1 MAKSKK
7 KKHNSFFG
15 ARLTSTISTSLVLF
29 LLGIIALLGV
39 MATQLTVYVRGN
51 MGFSVVLDENV
62 TDAQIKTL
70 QKRLT
75 AAPYARKVQYIS
87 KSDAL
92 KELYM
97 ELGENPEDLLGYN
110 PLRPSF
116 EVKLNSDYADATK
129 LAGIDKT
136 LRSAYPYIENVSYQK
151 DLIELVNDNL
161 KLIGLILLGIAVVM
175 TVISVV
181 LIANTVSLVAYSK
194 RFLLHAMVLV
204 GATPA
209 FIRRPFVRSHIVNG
223 IFGALIANAAVSLGM
238 NVCGYDPY
246 LSVDA
251 AWRLSRDVKHEVNL
265 DGIYA
270 KADYIS
276 INVPYTDQTFHM
288 LDARAF
294 SKMKDGVR
302 IINESRAEIVDD
314 DAMLAAIAS
323 GRVGKYVTDF
333 PNEKVVGVDNIIAL
347 PHLGACTPESEEKSA
362 VMAARE
368 LYDYLANGNIKN
380 SVNFPDATLE
390 RMGVSRVCILHQ
402 NVPTMLNQFLEI
414 TCSTGL
420 NVENM
425 INKAYGAYAYA
436 MIDLNGR
443 LDDDQV
449 AKIDRIPEVIRV
461 RVV

>member
-181 LIANTVSLVAYSK
+181 LIANTVSLVA
-194 RFLLHAMVLV
+194 
-204 GATPA
+204 
-209 FIRRPFVRSHIVNG
+209 
-223 IFGALIANAAVSLGM
+223 
-238 NVCGYDPY
+238 
-246 LSVDA
+246 
-251 AWRLSRDVKHEVNL
+251 
-265 DGIYA
+265 
-270 KADYIS
+270 
-276 INVPYTDQTFHM
+276 
-288 LDARAF
+288 
-294 SKMKDGVR
+294 
-302 IINESRAEIVDD
+302 
-314 DAMLAAIAS
+314 
-323 GRVGKYVTDF
+323 
-333 PNEKVVGVDNIIAL
+333 
-347 PHLGACTPESEEKSA
+347 
-362 VMAARE
+362 
-368 LYDYLANGNIKN
+368 
-380 SVNFPDATLE
+380 
-390 RMGVSRVCILHQ
+390 
-402 NVPTMLNQFLEI
+402 
-414 TCSTGL
+414 
-420 NVENM
+420 
-425 INKAYGAYAYA
+425 
-436 MIDLNGR
+436 
-443 LDDDQV
+443 
-449 AKIDRIPEVIRV
+449 
-461 RVV
+461 